1 MEIFFRKKHGI
12 EYLNFLLKL
21 HRKQNS
27 GGSNFQTLHRI
38 VPTNEYL
45 FKLNI
50 LNSSSCIFGK
60 NYIETVEH
68 LFYDCVHVKELWVKI
83 EEWMLNKFN
92 ISVCFDKISVLFGK
106 YTNRNIYRL
115 QNLLILSVKQYI
127 FASKYKQTTTPSLY
141 FGCLEKTI
149 IDRLYIEKYLLL
161 KDCKYN
167 EYEKHWQD
175 ICNKV

>member
-141 FGCLEKTI
+141 VGCLEKTI
-149 IDRLYIEKYLLL
+149 IDMYVVYRKIFTTERL
-161 KDCKYN
+161 
-167 EYEKHWQD
+167 
-175 ICNKV
+175 